1 MNVRE
6 LIERYNA
13 AWNAQDLAT
22 IHEFHD
28 PGIVF
33 HNHTADECAEGADAV
48 RDHIARIFARTPDLR
63 FATRSLRTGDDFAV
77 WRVDG
82 VRHPGRPDGRMGRRP
97 PSTGPAFCFNRDSP
111 RTLVYPIVGVLPGR
125 VKMKPIPTSATA
137 PTAVSTSLSVFDFR
151 VAASCSAR
159 V

>member
-77 WRVDG
+77 CEWTASATRDGRTVEWDG
-82 VRHPGRPDGRMGRRP
+82 VDVFPLRDGLILRKDVYSASHRPR
-97 PSTGPAFCFNRDSP
+97 A
-111 RTLVYPIVGVLPGR
+111 LP
-125 VKMKPIPTSATA
+125 
-137 PTAVSTSLSVFDFR
+137 D
-151 VAASCSAR
+151 
-159 V
+159 